1 MTTGWEP
8 EQYTDEYCDALENLI
23 EEKIEHGDKVGPAP
37 SKKKQPSNVVD
48 LAPPSGGHSAEP
60 GKGKSRQTG
69 DESPSKVQ
77 AGAWGE
83 SGSMKGFQ
91 RENSL
96 SLVLIALFV
105 LFFAGQ
111 AVYGWLNYNDEQ
123 VEHYQLQSALCT
135 TLQLEPLAR
144 LSLKSPAV
152 SEDSLLERVTAGPRS
167 DINPGRAPENK

>member
-1 MTTGWEP
+1 
-8 EQYTDEYCDALENLI
+8 
-23 EEKIEHGDKVGPAP
+23 
-37 SKKKQPSNVVD
+37 
-48 LAPPSGGHSAEP
+48 
-60 GKGKSRQTG
+60 
-69 DESPSKVQ
+69 
-77 AGAWGE
+77 
-83 SGSMKGFQ
+83 MKGFQ

-111 AVYGWLNYNDEQ
+111 AVYSWLNYNDEQ

-152 SEDSLLERVTAGPRS
+152 SED
-167 DINPGRAPENK
+167 